1 MPCFL
6 EYDNLIFIIFIR
18 LLVSV
23 SLSPLA
29 SLCMPLP
36 VVACHSVVLWIN
48 LCSLF
53 LFACVHVWI
62 SVSRLTVNIDMHFC
76 HCEPGELNEGHLCSA
91 YIVSLVLAKA

>member
-1 MPCFL
+1 
-6 EYDNLIFIIFIR
+6 
-18 LLVSV
+18 
-23 SLSPLA
+23 
-29 SLCMPLP
+29 MPLP

-62 SVSRLTVNIDMHFC
+62 SVSGLTVNIDMHFC